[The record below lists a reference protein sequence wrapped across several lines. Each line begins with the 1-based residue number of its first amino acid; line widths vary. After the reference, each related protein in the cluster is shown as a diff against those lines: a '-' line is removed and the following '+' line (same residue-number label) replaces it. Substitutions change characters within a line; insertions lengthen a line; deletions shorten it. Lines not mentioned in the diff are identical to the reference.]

1 MIPLLFAF
9 LLMIIGSLLFYI
21 KRSGDYKSA
30 VLSNKIESSLELKK
44 TMALGLAIRFNY
56 PRVDKDD
63 GTYEF
68 EKSSDI
74 FLKQLPLEFEE
85 FVAQIFKKKYG
96 GDIYVTRATGDFEI
110 DFEHTRETGLYLG
123 QVKAYRHDLDFKPIA
138 IIHSNMIKQNAV
150 GGYVITTSSF
160 TKAAREYAKNLN
172 IQLIDGVQLVDY
184 WLESMDSLVYETNA
198 EYN

>member
-96 GDIYVTRATGDFEI
+96 GDIYVTRATGDFGI

-160 TKAAREYAKNLN
+160 TKAAREYANNLN

-184 WLESMDSLVYETNA
+184 WLESMDLLVYETNA